1 MFRFLSNVK
10 IEMKK
15 VSWPTGKQLMK
26 YTAVVIATV
35 TFMAAFFYL
44 VDMGISS
51 LIRLIK

>member
-1 MFRFLSNVK
+1 MFRFLSNVRT
-10 IEMKK
+10 EMRK

-51 LIRLIK
+51 LIRVIK